1 MRPLKVPFKRD
12 YNKYRAKTATYNGQK
27 YHSKREAAYAAELD
41 LRVKAG
47 ELRATERQVT
57 VRLDVSGFHI
67 CDYVVDFVVTHADG
81 HEEWIEVK
89 GFETPIWKLKKKLFE
104 ACYPNRKLVVVK

>member
-1 MRPLKVPFKRD
+1 
-12 YNKYRAKTATYNGQK
+12 
-27 YHSKREAAYAAELD
+27 
-41 LRVKAG
+41 
-47 ELRATERQVT
+47 
-57 VRLDVSGFHI
+57 
-67 CDYVVDFVVTHADG
+67 VDFVVTHADG